1 MHVVTQ
7 ASWPLIYQ
15 LIHSTQAEE
24 KKPQTLPNFTIMCR
38 HLAPIVLIVPQCSSH
53 FLFNPLDPLDPLDPL
68 VTVSTFAPLPDPHC
82 RSLGWVRNAPR
93 PQPNTSWEGKNRSKS
108 AATCWKSLET
118 FETLRLWMFNDIYI
132 QKLLPEWSEI
142 PCEQQTFGWYGF
154 SIDPEPGDGWR
165 HILDCSN
172 AEGIAVEL
180 FSLQPSSELPIP
192 DSGRVAMQ

>member
-1 MHVVTQ
+1 MHVATQ

-53 FLFNPLDPLDPLDPL
+53 FLFNPLDPLDPL

-132 QKLLPEWSEI
+132 QKLLPE
-142 PCEQQTFGWYGF
+142 
-154 SIDPEPGDGWR
+154 
-165 HILDCSN
+165 
-172 AEGIAVEL
+172 
-180 FSLQPSSELPIP
+180 
-192 DSGRVAMQ
+192 